1 MKTIRFQAKY
11 IINARIENFVCN
23 DKPQNCVLQ
32 GSESVAVRCTSGSA
46 MHLYF
51 GTGFTHLNVGA
62 AGCVRRAWADE
73 KAKTLLSIGTAA
85 DVHIGLECTVCH
97 F

>member
-23 DKPQNCVLQ
+23 DKPQVSQNCVLL
-32 GSESVAVRCTSGSA
+32 GSESVAVRCTSA

-62 AGCVRRAWADE
+62 AGCVRRAWVDE
-73 KAKTLLSIGTAA
+73 KARILL
-85 DVHIGLECTVCH
+85 
-97 F
+97 